1 MKKSMVHIFVDIYG
15 FLRINTIDFS
25 KLIDVS
31 EVDVEF

>member
-1 MKKSMVHIFVDIYG
+1 MKKSMAHIFVDIYG

-31 EVDVEF
+31 EVNVGF